1 MELSV
6 CEDTMLERQ
15 YLSPFSVVQSSQPR
29 DKLRVDNAEEA
40 SNPLATPAEANEE
53 KWMSRIT
60 HRLHPGE
67 NEVNIAVFKNH
78 QVSVVCYS
86 AQ

>member
-15 YLSPFSVVQSSQPR
+15 YLSPFSVVQSFQPR

-40 SNPLATPAEANEE
+40 SNPLATPAEANEAE
-53 KWMSRIT
+53 MDVQDHT
-60 HRLHPGE
+60 QTAL
-67 NEVNIAVFKNH
+67 
-78 QVSVVCYS
+78 C
-86 AQ
+86 